1 MKKTLSIKL
10 LLIALLLF
18 ISSCGRALT
27 LDSETEIRTTAT
39 LTSVPAP
46 NLTSTPQPLEY
57 IIPELEPVKLGH
69 GVPSAG
75 EYDPESTEF
84 PHLVILDNSY
94 KFSSWNVLLPEDW
107 IPKSVADT
115 ELVIVVEEV
124 EVWLDSQDYVG
135 GPDIHRYRYD
145 LLVEARDPHTGGLL
159 SVRTIKGDE
168 PPGFPAEAPVEQT
181 RIDGESVSFS
191 QLKSLLETWCNKLS
205 TTQLVLMH
213 DFPVISVD
221 FSPNGEFLV
230 SGDNGHPYNSSVR
243 LWRIEDMNGTVLHTM
258 ETGSMSNKVAF
269 SPNGEF
275 IAVGNATLSLYQVED
290 WLLVRTFEHPG
301 VYIKSVDFS
310 PDGKFLVT
318 GSYQDLVRVWRIED
332 GELLTIFEHIGYV
345 TSVAFSPDGE
355 KLAVGGL
362 HPSICDKNGILLRR
376 LDQDAHMYAYSIAFS
391 PDGQTLAAGLE
402 DKTIRLWG
410 VEDGA
415 LLQTLTHDSAVQS
428 LAFSSDG
435 KLLASGTSG
444 IIYIWRLEDGSL
456 LQTLEGHDTDYLI
469 RSVVFS
475 PDNLLLASGSEDG
488 TVIIWDME
496 AYGLEGTP

>member
-18 ISSCGRALT
+18 ISSCGRGQIS
-27 LDSETEIRTTAT
+27 DSESETITTET
-39 LTSVPAP
+39 LASVPTL
-46 NLTSTPQPLEY
+46 NLTATPQPLEY
-57 IIPELEPVKLGH
+57 IIPKLEPVMLGH
-69 GVPSAG
+69 GVPNAG
-75 EYDPESTEF
+75 GYDPESTEF

-94 KFSSWNVLLPEDW
+94 KFAGWNVLLPEDW
-107 IPKSVADT
+107 VPTCVADT

-124 EVWLDSQDYVG
+124 EVWLDAQDYVG
-135 GPDIHRYRYD
+135 GPDIHRYRHD
-145 LLVEARDPHTGGLL
+145 LLVQASDPHTGGLL
-159 SVRTIKGDE
+159 SVRTIKGGE
-168 PPGFPAEAPVEQT
+168 PSGFPQEAPVEQT

-191 QLKSLLETWCNKLS
+191 QLKDLLEVWCNDLS
-205 TTQLVLMH
+205 NAQLVLMH
-213 DFPVISVD
+213 DHPVLSVD

-243 LWRIEDMNGTVLHTM
+243 IWRIEDLNGTVLHTM

-290 WLLVRTFEHPG
+290 WSLVRTFEHPG
-301 VYIKSVDFS
+301 AYIKGVDFS
-310 PDGKFLVT
+310 PDGKLLVT
-318 GSYQDLVRVWRIED
+318 GSYLDMVRVWRIED
-332 GELLTIFEHIGYV
+332 GELLTIFEHDDYV
-345 TSVAFSPDGE
+345 NSVAFSPDGE

-362 HPSICDKNGILLRR
+362 HPSIYDNNGILIRR
-376 LDQDAHMYAYSIAFS
+376 LDQDAHMYSYSIAFS
-391 PDGQTLAAGLE
+391 PDGQTLAAGL
-402 DKTIRLWG
+402 DDNTIQIWQ
-410 VEDGA
+410 VEDGV

-435 KLLASGTSG
+435 KMLASGTSG

-456 LQTLEGHDTDYLI
+456 LQTLMGHDIDYLI
-469 RSVVFS
+469 RSVAFS

-488 TVIIWDME
+488 TVIIWNME